1 MNNFIKLYLL
11 SALSLSFVHA
21 DTVKFGLGSCL
32 DQDFPQ
38 PIWDAIGEENLDYFV
53 FLGDN
58 VYGDVPSG
66 SLRKMV
72 GAYKKQKDL
81 FPKWL
86 NSVEIFPIW
95 DDHDYGLNDAGSE
108 YSLKRQS
115 QEIFLNFWDISLD
128 DDRHNRD
135 GIYFSEEKIINGKV
149 FKLIFLDTRFFRSKL
164 KGPKGNYVEN
174 LNPEATILGTTQ
186 WNWLESELKDEFD
199 FLIVFS
205 SIQIIAKDHPYEK
218 WSNFPLEQKRLL
230 SLIDNHKNNVLLVSG
245 DRHRGGIYNMD
256 GIYEITSSSMNK
268 PGSSFDETDK
278 YLIDETYYKEN
289 YGVIEIDNNSVLV
302 ELLDIEGEIINSIE
316 LSY

>member
-11 SALSLSFVHA
+11 CSVSLSFVYA
-21 DTVKFGLGSCL
+21 DPIKFGLGSCL
-32 DQDFPQ
+32 DQDYPQ
-38 PIWDAIGEENLDYFV
+38 PIWQAIEKENLDYFV

-72 GAYKKQKDL
+72 DAYEKQRNN
-81 FPKWL
+81 FPEWME
-86 NSVEIFPIW
+86 NVEVFPIW

-108 YSLKRQS
+108 YLQKRQS
-115 QEIFLNFWDISLD
+115 QEIYLNFWEIPLN
-128 DDRHNRD
+128 DDRHKRD
-135 GIYFSEEKIINGKV
+135 GIYFSEEKNIQGKV
-149 FKLIFLDTRFFRSKL
+149 IKLIFLDTRFFRSKL
-164 KGPKGNYVEN
+164 NGPKGKYVGN
-174 LNPEATILGTTQ
+174 IDPDATILGDSQ
-186 WNWLESELKDEFD
+186 WEWLENELKDQFD

-218 WSNFPLEQKRLL
+218 WNNFPLEQKKLF
-230 SLIDNHKNNVLLVSG
+230 SLIDNHKNKVLLVSG

-256 GIYEITSSSMNK
+256 GIYEITSSYMNK
-268 PGSSFDETDK
+268 PGSSFDETDE

-302 ELLDIEGEIINSIE
+302 KLLDIEGESINSFK